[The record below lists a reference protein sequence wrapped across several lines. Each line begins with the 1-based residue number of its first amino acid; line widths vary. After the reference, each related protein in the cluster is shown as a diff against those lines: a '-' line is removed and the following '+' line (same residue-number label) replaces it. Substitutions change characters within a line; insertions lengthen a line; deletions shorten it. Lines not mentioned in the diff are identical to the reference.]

1 MSYVIKYCILD
12 DKKHFDY
19 TKCATQDVLLANK
32 LSKVKKYRK
41 ICFSKVKH
49 LPLHRN
55 QW

>member
-1 MSYVIKYCILD
+1 MIE
-12 DKKHFDY
+12 KHFDY

-41 ICFSKVKH
+41 ICFSKVKR